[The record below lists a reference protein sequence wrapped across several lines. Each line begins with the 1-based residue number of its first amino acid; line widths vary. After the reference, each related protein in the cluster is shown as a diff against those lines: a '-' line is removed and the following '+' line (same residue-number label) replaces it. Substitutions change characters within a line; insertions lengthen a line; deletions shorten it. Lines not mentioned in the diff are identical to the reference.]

1 MKVFLISLK
10 TKKYRRQRAVQL
22 LNEQGLDYEII
33 DAVDGRLGEH
43 SLLQRYDE
51 EKFILHRGR
60 KALAGELGC
69 YASHMLAWEKAIEY
83 NQPIIVLEDDFILD
97 ANFQYVISIIKD
109 WTVKRHFIRLEPW
122 RTKLFYT
129 VENKCEV
136 TLVKFLKVP
145 QCATGYIIT
154 PKCAKAFIN
163 ASDKIMLPVDVFM
176 RYTYLHKQAIY
187 GVQPSVVYLG
197 GDENSTIG
205 CRKQKIKNP
214 VIKIKKAVIRV
225 YSATRCAFVNVIS
238 R

>member
-10 TKKYRRQRAVQL
+10 TKTYRRQRAIQL
-22 LNEQGLDYEII
+22 LDEQRLDYEII
-33 DAVDGRLGEH
+33 DAVDGCLGEH
-43 SLLQRYDE
+43 PLLQRYDE

-60 KALAGELGC
+60 KALVGELGC

-97 ANFQYVISIIKD
+97 ANFQYVISKIKD
-109 WTVKRHFIRLEPW
+109 WTTKRHFIRLEPW

-129 VENKCEV
+129 VENKGEV

-154 PKCAKAFIN
+154 PKCAQAFIN
-163 ASDKIMLPVDVFM
+163 ASDKITLPVDVFI

-187 GVQPSVVYLG
+187 GVQPSVVFLG
-197 GDENSTIG
+197 GDEKSTIG
-205 CRKQKIKNP
+205 CRKKKIKKP
-214 VIKIKKAVIRV
+214 VIKIKKAAVRL
-225 YSATRCAFVNVIS
+225 YSAVRCAFVNIIS